1 MSCNFFAFS
10 ISRSLLNSVWVQ
22 AMVYWIVSPLA
33 GLTWANCLANQA
45 SSPLYPTSANGWL
58 VVNNSFHI
66 LLGCILQVVV
76 FVVCIIAE
84 THISSLFGKTKSC
97 SFQMLDCRGFVML
110 KKNTIESKSL
120 FLFDCNLII
129 HINFILLRHRIN
141 LHELITKA
149 YYNSMVT
156 LLSNSNTFHTSANVH
171 FLPRLQSISPIHW
184 GNYRVWAERT
194 AIANNHGW
202 SLRIN
207 HRGRY

>member
-1 MSCNFFAFS
+1 MSKLLGQPSVIALVSNFCQRMASREQLIPHTARVHLAGGGLRCLHHCWDTYFFAFRKDQELQFS
-10 ISRSLLNSVWVQ
+10 DARLSRIRY
-22 AMVYWIVSPLA
+22 A
-33 GLTWANCLANQA
+33 
-45 SSPLYPTSANGWL
+45 
-58 VVNNSFHI
+58 
-66 LLGCILQVVV
+66 
-76 FVVCIIAE
+76 
-84 THISSLFGKTKSC
+84 
-97 SFQMLDCRGFVML
+97 
-110 KKNTIESKSL
+110 KKKTIESKSL